1 MIPYHG
7 YDTTALV
14 HHHHPAYAT
23 NNNPVE
29 QEVPKY
35 ARWAQASRV
44 KMIDNDDRNCS
55 KIKSRW
61 YSWQEFCITWRICRS
76 SVENWKILQNSAQF
90 PSFSINLLGINF
102 RLANLPKFWQESL
115 MYKWVE
121 RVEENHSK

>member
-35 ARWAQASRV
+35 ARWAPSSPAV
-44 KMIDNDDRNCS
+44 
-55 KIKSRW
+55 SRW
-61 YSWQEFCITWRICRS
+61 LTMMTEIVPR
-76 SVENWKILQNSAQF
+76 
-90 PSFSINLLGINF
+90 
-102 RLANLPKFWQESL
+102 
-115 MYKWVE
+115 
-121 RVEENHSK
+121 